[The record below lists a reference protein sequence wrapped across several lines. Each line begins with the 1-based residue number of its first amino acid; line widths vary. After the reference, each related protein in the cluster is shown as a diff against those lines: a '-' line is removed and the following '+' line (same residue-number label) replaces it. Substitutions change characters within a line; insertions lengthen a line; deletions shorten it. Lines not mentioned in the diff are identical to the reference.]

1 MKLIDEMQIDKK
13 TEIEGLLFG
22 SYYWVAEEGMVYDFI
37 KHEVITLQEMINR
50 RGRDNSY
57 NNAGLPT
64 VYVRPIFDTYMYDEQ

>member
-1 MKLIDEMQIDKK
+1 MKLIDEMQTDPK

-37 KHEVITLQEMINR
+37 KHEVITFDEMVKR
-50 RGRDNSY
+50 RGYTDSY
-57 NNAGLPT
+57 NNAGIPT